1 MKLKQAAWQDSMKVP
16 CRQGNRREP
25 NQPLPF
31 DSMATQLDSDRNTC
45 FAAPASKPKVSP
57 SVNLFGVEKC
67 PVSEK
72 VGHEAVAGPW
82 R

>member
-1 MKLKQAAWQDSMKVP
+1 MQAP
-16 CRQGNRREP
+16 CKRQGNSRKP

-31 DSMATQLDSDRNTC
+31 DSIATQLDSNKNTC
-45 FAAPASKPKVSP
+45 FAAPASKPKVFP
-57 SVNLFGVEKC
+57 SVNVFGFEKC

-72 VGHEAVAGPW
+72 VGLEAVADPW